1 MCVCPVK
8 DFSCLVSTTPF
19 SQPILRRRVDALI
32 PNTCALCGYYI
43 KQSHIQTNSATMDLI
58 QKLAEEAAVVEG
70 GCQESAAEVKDSAGG
85 VKEEASAPV
94 NSGLLLIAGCH
105 EWDNSTSKTAQGLDG
120 PHLLDLGGMVSRCF
134 SSSSSCFSF
143 FLLADGGLFAIGSNG
158 HGQLGVGD
166 HTTRNTACQVPTDK
180 LPAPVAK
187 IATGK
192 HHSLMLLENGDVYAA
207 GSNSFGQCGLGSGTR
222 AAQDSLSFTK
232 ISELTAIVDVAC
244 GWDHSLVCDTEG
256 RLFTF
261 GHPLYGQLGNGT
273 TGEYIKE
280 GGKGAALQFSCVCT
294 PYQVKSFLLK
304 DSHGRLKEE
313 LPSTTLK
320 IVKVAAGKNHS
331 MCLADESCGSKVFTW
346 GFGGYGRLGHRSAE
360 GTIV

>member
-1 MCVCPVK
+1 
-8 DFSCLVSTTPF
+8 
-19 SQPILRRRVDALI
+19 
-32 PNTCALCGYYI
+32 
-43 KQSHIQTNSATMDLI
+43 MDLM
-58 QKLAEEAAVVEG
+58 QKLAEEAEVVQGDDQAAAV
-70 GCQESAAEVKDSAGG
+70 EVKDTAG
-85 VKEEASAPV
+85 EATTEACALA

-105 EWDNSTSKTAQGLDG
+105 DWDNSTSKTAQGLDG

-143 FLLADGGLFAIGSNG
+143 FLLADGRLFAIGSNS

-166 HTTRNTACQVPTDK
+166 HTTRNTACRVPTDK
-180 LPAPVAK
+180 LPAPVVK

-207 GSNSFGQCGLGSGTR
+207 GSNSYGQCGLGSGTR

-232 ISELTAIVDVAC
+232 IAELSAIVDVAC
-244 GWDHSLVCDTEG
+244 GWDHSLVCDREG

-280 GGKGAALQFSCVCT
+280 GGKGAALQFNCVCT

-331 MCLADESCGSKVFTW
+331 TCLTDESSGSKVFTW

-360 GTIV
+360 GTI